1 MIDKNDRNFLN
12 LLINEDTWTFSNP
25 GSGKW
30 TVRLHDNN
38 SNGKEIAY
46 ASFIVLE
53 EITIWAGSI
62 IDAIRVGDHIYGQK
76 KSSNPPE
83 FKIILQ
89 LNEKIKSIKFAK
101 YTGSVITAYNLQVD
115 ADLNFETN

>member
-1 MIDKNDRNFLN
+1 M
-12 LLINEDTWTFSNP
+12 
-25 GSGKW
+25 
-30 TVRLHDNN
+30 HDNN

-62 IDAIRVGDHIYGQK
+62 IDAIRVGDVIYGQK

-101 YTGSVITAYNLQVD
+101 YTGSVITACNL
-115 ADLNFETN
+115 